1 MEKKFPLLWRRDVQ
15 YSSPSSPSSSSS
27 SSSPSCHSSSS
38 SRVFTS
44 FPSSPSRFLR
54 FLLPVCYAVSTRLGD
69 TMHACAMGSFY
80 RFLWFAWQSRGGVPG
95 VVLPLHQHATQ
106 NSLAYRRNRV
116 AFSRLTYTYTYT
128 CIPRTHDRKCR
139 QPCLEVFL
147 HSFADQLFNSRFF
160 TCAFREGERT

>member
-1 MEKKFPLLWRRDVQ
+1 MRAVKGGETGGGNIGKLEKRREGRGERERATGQMEKKFPLLWRRDVQ
-15 YSSPSSPSSSSS
+15 YSSSSSTS
-27 SSSPSCHSSSS
+27 SSSS

-44 FPSSPSRFLR
+44 FSSSPFRFLR

-128 CIPRTHDRKCR
+128 YIPRTPSKV
-139 QPCLEVFL
+139 PVAL
-147 HSFADQLFNSRFF
+147 S
-160 TCAFREGERT
+160 